1 MKAELMKISC
11 LTNLHVGSGDIKFE
25 IIDGQVEKDPITNYP
40 VIFASGVKGALREY
54 AEQHLKNQEEV
65 EEIFGTDRTGNKEK
79 KGKSGSV
86 KFLTAQ
92 LAAMPMRASEG
103 KQSYYM
109 VTTKRMLLQFCK
121 LRRDIENNSED
132 LLQDVMQLDNEKN
145 YFLKKEG
152 KGNIGVEGYEVEL
165 EIPEN
170 LQVLTKFLSDI
181 FPENVVILSEEDMN
195 NTSLPVVA
203 RNHLDNGKSINL
215 WYEEIVPHES
225 VFFLYLLSNGTPSG
239 DRCLERLLALID
251 QKPLIQFGGN
261 MTIGN
266 GLTKV
271 ERWDSHE

>member
-1 MKAELMKISC
+1 MKALMKISC

-54 AEQHLKNQEEV
+54 AEQHLKDSDEV
-65 EEIFGTDRTGNKEK
+65 EEIFGTDRKRNNEK
-79 KGKSGSV
+79 KGKAGSV

-121 LRRDIENNSED
+121 LRRDIEDKSED
-132 LLQDVMQLDNEKN
+132 LLQDVMKLDNEKN
-145 YFLKKEG
+145 YCLKREDG
-152 KGNIGVEGYEVEL
+152 RSIGVEGYEAEL

-170 LQVLTKFLSDI
+170 LCVLTKFLSDT
-181 FPENVVILSEEDMN
+181 FPENVVILSEEDMD

-203 RNHLDNGKSINL
+203 RNCLENGKSEHL

-225 VFFLYLLSNGTPSG
+225 VFYLYMLSNETPSG
-239 DRCLERLLALID
+239 DRSLEKLLALIAE
-251 QKPLIQFGGN
+251 KPLIQFGGN
-261 MTIGN
+261 TTIGN

-271 ERWDSHE
+271 ERWDFHE